1 MVQKPETKID
11 RRVMY
16 TKMFLKE
23 SLLELMKEKPV
34 DKITPTELCRKA
46 NINRNTFYSHYY
58 TPRDVLS
65 EIETEFSTQIIDSLQ
80 NQFTSEDIAIS
91 DMLNEIC
98 RIIYEKQDFCK
109 ILLSENGD
117 AAFFETIIN
126 LGKGVILQG
135 WRNQGVSLSDD
146 KMEMFFSFIV
156 NGSVAL
162 IRKWAASD
170 MKNSPRE
177 VAELIQHATY
187 GGINGMAEWGN

>member
-65 EIETEFSTQIIDSLQ
+65 EIETEVSNQIIDSLQ

-91 DMLNEIC
+91 EMLNEIC

-126 LGKGVILQG
+126 MGKGVILQG
-135 WRNQGVSLSDD
+135 WRNQGVSLSDE
-146 KMEMFFSFIV
+146 KMEMFFSYIV

-187 GGINGMAEWGN
+187 GGINGMAEWGK

>member
-1 MVQKPETKID
+1 MVQKPETKTD

-126 LGKGVILQG
+126 MGKGVILQG
-135 WRNQGVSLSDD
+135 WRNQGVSLSDE
-146 KMEMFFSFIV
+146 KMEMFFSYIV

-187 GGINGMAEWGN
+187 GGINGMAEWGK